1 MPKEQEALAPEA
13 SAKVAESK
21 TPDIETLARR
31 RVAESFG
38 ALDIETAREVVKA
51 QIAAD
56 EAEAKTAKKTAK

>member
-1 MPKEQEALAPEA
+1 MAKNQATPGAEATDAEAP
-13 SAKVAESK
+13 

-38 ALDIETAREVVKA
+38 ALDIETARDVVKA